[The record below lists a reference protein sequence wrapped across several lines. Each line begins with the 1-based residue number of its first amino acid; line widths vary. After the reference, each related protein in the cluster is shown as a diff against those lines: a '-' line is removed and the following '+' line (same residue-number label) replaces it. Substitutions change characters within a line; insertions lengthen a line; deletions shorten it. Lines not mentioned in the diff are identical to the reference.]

1 MTEDQAIKLLRC
13 DDARLV
19 DILLSMVNLTW
30 KEEKAVNLCGRQEMT
45 QFKAAE
51 ILGIDRRT
59 IQKWNKAAM
68 VKICKV
74 WGGVWWIQ
82 KLID

>member
-1 MTEDQAIKLLRC
+1 MTEDKALELLRC

-30 KEEKAVNLCGRQEMT
+30 KEEKAVNLCGRQELT
-45 QFKAAE
+45 QFQAAE
-51 ILGIDRRT
+51 MLGIDRRT
-59 IQKWNKAAM
+59 IQRWHNTAM
-68 VKICKV
+68 TKICKV
-74 WGGVWWIQ
+74 WGGVWWVN